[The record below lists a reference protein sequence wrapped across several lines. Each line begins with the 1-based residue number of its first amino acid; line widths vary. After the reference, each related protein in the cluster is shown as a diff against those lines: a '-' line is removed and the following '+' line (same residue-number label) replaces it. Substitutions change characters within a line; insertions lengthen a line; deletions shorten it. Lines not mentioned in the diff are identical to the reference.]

1 MKHVFIIIVVI
12 ILVGL
17 IIWSTI
23 SYEGFQTEEK
33 KFITGNLVGGLA
45 NRIFIVMA
53 VRGFAEKTNRTP
65 VFVSTY
71 IANNTHQSKES
82 TTNELKEIFPDMEM
96 KDDLIW
102 TEAKEEREFQY
113 TDILADKST
122 NIVLHGY
129 FQNER
134 YFPSTPPTLQKT
146 LLPDTVF
153 LHIRLGDYNGTRHD
167 VGLTKYYVDCL
178 TRLKDKGVKF
188 RVFSN
193 DNTKAEEYIKSLNI
207 PFTYTISDKTNALD
221 VLKEMASCSGAI
233 CSNSSLSWLGAFFQ
247 AENRGPVFMPSKWIN
262 DVPKEN
268 FDTFYPSW
276 ATVIEI

>member
-17 IIWSTI
+17 IIWSSI
-23 SYEGFQTEEK
+23 SYEGFQEK

-45 NRIFIVMA
+45 NRIFIIMA

-65 VFVSTY
+65 VFVSNY
-71 IANNTHQSKES
+71 ISNNAHQSKES
-82 TTNELKEIFPDMEM
+82 TTNELKEIFPDMEI
-96 KDDLIW
+96 KDDLTW

-113 TDILADKST
+113 TDIVANKST

-153 LHIRLGDYNGTRHD
+153 LHIRLGDYTGTRHD
-167 VGLTKYYVDCL
+167 VGLTKYYVECL

-193 DNTKAEEYIKSLNI
+193 DNTKAEEYIKSLNML
-207 PFTYTISDKTNALD
+207 FTYTISDKTNALD

-262 DVPKEN
+262 DVPNEN

>member
-1 MKHVFIIIVVI
+1 MKIVFIIIVVI
-12 ILVGL
+12 TVIGL
-17 IIWSTI
+17 IIRS
-23 SYEGFQTEEK
+23 SLLYEGFQEE

-65 VFVSTY
+65 VFVSKY
-71 IANNTHQSKES
+71 IANNDHQNKES
-82 TTNELKEIFPDMEM
+82 TTNELKEIFPDMEI
-96 KDDLIW
+96 KNDLTW

-113 TDILADKST
+113 TDIVAKKST

-134 YFPSTPPTLQKT
+134 YFPSIPPTLQKT

-153 LHIRLGDYNGTRHD
+153 LHIRLGDYTGTRHD
-167 VGLTKYYVDCL
+167 VGLTKYYVECL
-178 TRLKDKGVKF
+178 TRLKDDNKKF
-188 RVFSN
+188 LVFSN
-193 DNTKAEEYIKSLNI
+193 ENTKADEYIKSLNI

-221 VLKEMASCSGAI
+221 VLKEMASCSGGI
-233 CSNSSLSWLGAFFQ
+233 CSNSSLSWMGAFFQ
-247 AENRGPVFMPSKWIN
+247 AENRGPVFMPGKWI
-262 DVPKEN
+262 DGVPKEN

-276 ATVIEI
+276 ATVVDV